1 MKQLTATVPGKAVI
15 SGEYAVLV
23 GAPAIAVALDRRA
36 VVTVETVTADY
47 HVVSTPGFATGSW
60 RFSTND
66 GGDITWHDELPEG
79 GLTLV
84 EAAFAAVDFDDR
96 EAKSFSIDTGAFADD
111 STRYKL
117 GLGSSAAAISAL
129 VAVLC
134 ELGEKEIALGEAA
147 LAAHANFQSGL
158 GSGVDIAT
166 SLAGGVIEYRMGDA
180 ANLVRHSWPDDLFY
194 AILWSGRPASTQARV
209 TKFDRSNSN
218 HPSVSALV
226 AAASDVANTWAHQQS
241 TNILVSL
248 GAYTESL
255 YQFNLAHGLGIFDAG
270 HDTLYAA
277 SVSTDVLYKPCGAGG
292 GDIGIALGLDAS
304 ALEDYVAEVEKL
316 GFREL
321 SVAMDSNGVVISKV
335 D

>member
-1 MKQLTATVPGKAVI
+1 M
-15 SGEYAVLV
+15 
-23 GAPAIAVALDRRA
+23 
-36 VVTVETVTADY
+36 
-47 HVVSTPGFATGSW
+47 
-60 RFSTND
+60 
-66 GGDITWHDELPEG
+66 
-79 GLTLV
+79 GLILW
-84 EAAFAAVDFDDR
+84 
-96 EAKSFSIDTGAFADD
+96 
-111 STRYKL
+111 
-117 GLGSSAAAISAL
+117 
-129 VAVLC
+129 
-134 ELGEKEIALGEAA
+134 
-147 LAAHANFQSGL
+147 
-158 GSGVDIAT
+158 T

-218 HPSVSALV
+218 LPSVSALV

-241 TNILVSL
+241 TNIIASL

-304 ALEDYVAEVEKL
+304 ALADYVAEAEKL
-316 GFREL
+316 GFRGVVGGNGFERRRDFEGRLTVRNSKISGLYRQSIPDRIKTLVDNGILKERDGAKLLVGTTVL
-321 SVAMDSNGVVISKV
+321 SVAQADRMTEKRRWCFRFAARRGTEFFGE
-335 D
+335 